1 MCYVH
6 VRVHVHVRVR
16 VRVRVRVQH
25 LRELRASEGRVP
37 RVAVERADA
46 FLQAEQA
53 LVNLRPLEARRAVL
67 GRGVRRTLR
76 PSQVYQAEPAQYA
89 AYHPSRAGLDHLDQR
104 DLQDGV
110 RDEGRLGFG

>member
-25 LRELRASEGRVP
+25 LCELRASEGRVP
-37 RVAVERADA
+37 RAAVERTDA

-67 GRGVRRTLR
+67 GRGPAPPLVIHEEQLEPPATARLNFRLR
-76 PSQVYQAEPAQYA
+76 ELNSP
-89 AYHPSRAGLDHLDQR
+89 G
-104 DLQDGV
+104 
-110 RDEGRLGFG
+110 